1 MIILPNQNFYDW
13 LYRACTF
20 LVVSCPCALVISV
33 PLGLYAGIG
42 KASALGVLVKGGNYL
57 ELLKDIDTVVF
68 DKTGTLT
75 KGEFEVVEI
84 SDDHLLEIGAYG
96 EYMSNHPIA
105 RSIVK
110 AYNKEINSTRIED
123 FKEIA
128 EKVFLLL
135 LIKTI

>member
-1 MIILPNQNFYDW
+1 MYILSCF
-13 LYRACTF
+13 LSMCTCYF
-20 LVVSCPCALVISV
+20 STFR
-33 PLGLYAGIG
+33 LYAGIG

-84 SDDHLLEIGAYG
+84 SDDYLLEIGAYG

-110 AYNKEINSTRIED
+110 AYK
-123 FKEIA
+123 
-128 EKVFLLL
+128 
-135 LIKTI
+135 

>member
-1 MIILPNQNFYDW
+1 MIQL
-13 LYRACTF
+13 F
-20 LVVSCPCALVISV
+20 LI
-33 PLGLYAGIG
+33 
-42 KASALGVLVKGGNYL
+42 KQ
-57 ELLKDIDTVVF
+57 EHLL
-68 DKTGTLT
+68 

-110 AYNKEINSTRIED
+110 AYNKEIDSTRIED

-128 EKVFLLL
+128 GKGLFCCYWS
-135 LIKTI
+135 KTIWIRKWKNIFMN

>member
-1 MIILPNQNFYDW
+1 MY
-13 LYRACTF
+13 F
-20 LVVSCPCALVISV
+20 LSCIMPMCSCYFCSFS
-33 PLGLYAGIG
+33 LYAGIG

-75 KGEFEVVEI
+75 KGEFEVVET
-84 SDDHLLEIGAYG
+84 SNDDLLEIGAYG

-110 AYNKEINSTRIED
+110 AYGKEIDSSRIED
-123 FKEIA
+123 FQRNCR
-128 EKVFLLL
+128 
-135 LIKTI
+135 

>member
-1 MIILPNQNFYDW
+1 MTTPDKTSSPTSTLLGTDSPVK
-13 LYRACTF
+13 LA
-20 LVVSCPCALVISV
+20 V

-84 SDDHLLEIGAYG
+84 SDDYLLEIGAYG

-105 RSIVK
+105 RSILK
-110 AYNKEINSTRIED
+110 
-123 FKEIA
+123 
-128 EKVFLLL
+128 
-135 LIKTI
+135 LIIKKSIVQE

>member
-1 MIILPNQNFYDW
+1 MEILDARGLECP
-13 LYRACTF
+13 LP
-20 LVVSCPCALVISV
+20 VV
-33 PLGLYAGIG
+33 
-42 KASALGVLVKGGNYL
+42 KTK

-110 AYNKEINSTRIED
+110 AYNKEIDSTRIED

-128 EKVFLLL
+128 GKGLSVVIDQKQYELG
-135 LIKTI
+135 KTNKNLSENVE